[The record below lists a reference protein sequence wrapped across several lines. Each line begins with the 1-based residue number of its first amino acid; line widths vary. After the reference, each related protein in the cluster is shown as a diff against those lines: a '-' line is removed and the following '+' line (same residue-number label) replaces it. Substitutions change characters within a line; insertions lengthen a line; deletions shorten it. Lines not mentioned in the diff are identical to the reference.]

1 LSNDGLRVRPSL
13 SLLVLAGLAVVFVVG
28 YPIAVERALGLWGT
42 RGVGA
47 CVLALGLASFGL
59 RLRQPVPG
67 FDSWLGGLVLAL
79 PALAALT
86 ADARFL
92 KLVPAGIE
100 GLLCVIFLRSL
111 RGGGSLLRDA
121 ARVLEPHAPDF
132 IGPYCRKATAAF
144 AALFAVQALAALFAV
159 QALALAALA
168 LAPPERGWAMAS
180 SLMVWVPTLIGTTFE
195 FMVRKVWFRHY
206 GDGPIDRVLRTLL
219 PSENTAQGRRSMSY
233 VRAEFQP
240 LLARQHPTHELGSV
254 RPRSSLRVPTFEV
267 QVEARSIA
275 VAAQEQGDAVCA
287 RRLPHQTG
295 ECGIEGDVTRHVEHA
310 AIGLPLE
317 VGERLQPTAR
327 EGVCPGGE

>member
-86 ADARFL
+86 GDARFL

-144 AALFAVQALAALFAV
+144 AALFAV

-233 VRAEFQP
+233 VREK
-240 LLARQHPTHELGSV
+240 RRELG
-254 RPRSSLRVPTFEV
+254 
-267 QVEARSIA
+267 
-275 VAAQEQGDAVCA
+275 
-287 RRLPHQTG
+287 LP
-295 ECGIEGDVTRHVEHA
+295 
-310 AIGLPLE
+310 P
-317 VGERLQPTAR
+317 P
-327 EGVCPGGE
+327 